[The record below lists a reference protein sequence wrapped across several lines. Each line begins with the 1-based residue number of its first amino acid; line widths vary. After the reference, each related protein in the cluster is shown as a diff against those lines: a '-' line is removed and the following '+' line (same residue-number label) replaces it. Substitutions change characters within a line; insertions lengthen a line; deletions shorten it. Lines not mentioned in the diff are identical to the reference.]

1 MMHDWG
7 FGWGW
12 GDGMFFGPLFML
24 AGPVLLIVLVVLLV
38 RGLNGSRNSPSARL
52 RTPRDVLDER
62 FAKGEIEREEYEA
75 RRKALGA

>member
-12 GDGMFFGPLFML
+12 RSGMFFGPLFML

-38 RGLNGSRNSPSARL
+38 RWLSDSRDGPSARL
-52 RTPRDVLDER
+52 RTPREILDER
-62 FAKGEIEREEYEA
+62 FARGEFEHEEYEA
-75 RRKALGA
+75 RRRALGA

>member
-12 GDGMFFGPLFML
+12 GGGMFFGPLFMI
-24 AGPVLLIVLVVLLV
+24 AGPLLFIVVVVMLV
-38 RGLNGSRNSPSARL
+38 RLLGGSSAAPGARL
-52 RTPRDVLDER
+52 RSGRETLDDR
-62 FAKGEIEREEYEA
+62 FARGEIQREEYEE